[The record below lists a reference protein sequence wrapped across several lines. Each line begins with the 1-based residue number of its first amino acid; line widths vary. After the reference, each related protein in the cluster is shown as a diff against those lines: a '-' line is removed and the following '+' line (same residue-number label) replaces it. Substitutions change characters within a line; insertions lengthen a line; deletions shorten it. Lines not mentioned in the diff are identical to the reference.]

1 MIAKTAVYWKV
12 LESYHELAAGR
23 MSLTVW
29 QERDVASYEWWRHC
43 DKCRDKVKQGKY
55 LETCPPAEDGQLSAT
70 ESTNKLV
77 QGFEPLPLDAFDL
90 LQMRELKVSKL

>member
-1 MIAKTAVYWKV
+1 MQ
-12 LESYHELAAGR
+12 R
-23 MSLTVW
+23 
-29 QERDVASYEWWRHC
+29 Q
-43 DKCRDKVKQGKY
+43 Y

-70 ESTNKLV
+70 EPTNKLV